1 MSQSLLS
8 LSPTSLK
15 NLKAGETITIWYK
28 ESDNSDTVNRR
39 ILLEAFPKNV
49 ATTFSTTWKAE
60 FPPLNKMKTDDI
72 LKIGSKKSV
81 TVVGGNFKV
90 WKDMLN
96 WMLASCQG
104 RGLEQIKIP
113 NVKPFTYLFILRA
126 CARVIGCE
134 HLVTEANRHMDRIA
148 AVQIHSEDVRAL
160 WFLNP
165 PDEEVR
171 QFLADHVAIRF
182 WERRLKAYGAY
193 RTLRMEIPEFNRA
206 IDDFCAMKKAERA
219 EEKKKLWEQRKKE
232 REIKRATGYGGYG
245 GPGRKVGDWKGNDGS
260 QKAGE
265 SKDGGEP
272 KTVTLR
278 MEVVRKGTKKQPTYA
293 KLDLGAIGLTKQ
305 EFVGAK

>member
-28 ESDNSDTVNRR
+28 ENDSTDTVNKR
-39 ILLEAFPKNV
+39 ILFEAFPKNV

-60 FPPLNKMKTDDI
+60 FPPLKKMRTDDI
-72 LKIGSKKSV
+72 LKNGSKKSV

-90 WKDMLN
+90 WKDILN
-96 WMLASCQG
+96 WMLASCEG
-104 RGLEQIKIP
+104 KGLEQLKIP

-126 CARVIGCE
+126 CARVIECE

-148 AVQIHSEDVRAL
+148 KVQIHSEDVRAL

-165 PDEEVR
+165 PDAEMR
-171 QFLADHVAIRF
+171 QFLAEHVAIRF
-182 WERRLKAYGAY
+182 WEKRLKAYGAY
-193 RTLRMEIPEFNRA
+193 RTLRTEIPEFNQA
-206 IDDFCAMKKAERA
+206 IDEFCNMKKAERA

-232 REIKRATGYGGYG
+232 REIKRATGYGRS
-245 GPGRKVGDWKGNDGS
+245 GRTAGDWKGKDGNRKAEES
-260 QKAGE
+260 Q
-265 SKDGGEP
+265 DGGET
-272 KTVTLR
+272 KTVTLK

-293 KLDLGAIGLTKQ
+293 KLDLGAIGLNKQ
-305 EFVGAK
+305 QFVGGK